1 MNVEFTARHFHAP
14 DDLRKYAEEEVLRI
28 NKVFDRAINCHIIL
42 EHDHYEYTTELNLLM
57 PQFSLNVKETSTNV
71 RESVHRA
78 VEKMLTRVK
87 KAKDKMLSH

>member
-1 MNVEFTARHFHAP
+1 MNIEFTARHFHAP
-14 DDLRKYAEEEVLRI
+14 DDIREYAEEEVLKI

-42 EHDHYEYTTELNLLM
+42 EHDHNEYTTELNLLM
-57 PQFSLNVKETSTNV
+57 PQFSLNVKETSINV
-71 RESVHRA
+71 QESINRA